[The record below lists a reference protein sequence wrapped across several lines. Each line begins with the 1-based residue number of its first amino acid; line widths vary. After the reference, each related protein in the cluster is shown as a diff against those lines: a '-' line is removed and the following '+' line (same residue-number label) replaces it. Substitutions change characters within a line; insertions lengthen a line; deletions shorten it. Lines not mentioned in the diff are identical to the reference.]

1 MSQLQHDLTL
11 VHQAQAGNTI
21 AFNTLYQMH
30 HTRVRGL
37 VAKYAQDTDDL
48 EDLQQTVFVKAF
60 LGIKRFRGEAAFT
73 TWLTRIAINV
83 GTTHLRSLCT
93 QRNGQFKL
101 EHQLPEQMPT
111 HTPEDMTLKKEQL
124 RLVKRGIRALPKP
137 QRRAVWLRYMK
148 DFSYQEIV
156 QELNVPLGTV
166 KIWLHRGK
174 RQLKRELERLM
185 LLQME
190 TRMNT

>member
-1 MSQLQHDLTL
+1 MSQSQHDQALI
-11 VHQAQAGNTI
+11 HQAQAGNKV

-30 HTRVRGL
+30 QSRVRTL
-37 VAKYAQDTDDL
+37 VAKYAQDADDL

-60 LGIKRFRGEAAFT
+60 LGIKRFRGDAAFT

-83 GTTHLRSLCT
+83 GTTHLRSLRT
-93 QRNGQFKL
+93 QRNRQTKL
-101 EHQLPEQMPT
+101 EQLPEQQPENS
-111 HTPEDMTLKKEQL
+111 PEDMTLKHEQL
-124 RLVKRGIRALPKP
+124 RLVKQGIRSLPKP

-174 RQLKRELERLM
+174 HQLKRELEKLM

-190 TRMNT
+190 TGMNV

>member
-1 MSQLQHDLTL
+1 MSQLQHDHTL
-11 VHQAQAGNTI
+11 IQQAQAGNKA
-21 AFNTLYQMH
+21 AFNTLYNLH
-30 HTRVRGL
+30 RARVRAL
-37 VAKYAQDTDDL
+37 VAKYAQDADDL

-60 LGIKRFRGEAAFT
+60 LGIQRFRGDAAFT

-83 GTTHLRSLCT
+83 GTTHLRSLRT
-93 QRNGQFKL
+93 QRNGKTKL
-101 EHQLPEQMPT
+101 EQQLPDLRPT
-111 HTPEDMTLKKEQL
+111 TTPEETALKKERR
-124 RLVKRGIRALPKP
+124 RLVKRGIRSLPKP

-174 RQLKRELERLM
+174 HQLRHELEKLTLM
-185 LLQME
+185 QMD
-190 TRMNT
+190 TPLNF

>member
-1 MSQLQHDLTL
+1 MSQLQHDQALI
-11 VHQAQAGNTI
+11 HQAQAGNKV

-30 HTRVRGL
+30 QARVRTL

-60 LGIKRFRGEAAFT
+60 LGIKRFRGDAAFT

-83 GTTHLRSLCT
+83 GTTHLRSLRT
-93 QRNGQFKL
+93 QRNGQSKL
-101 EHQLPEQMPT
+101 EQLPERPPEN
-111 HTPEDMTLKKEQL
+111 TPEDMTLKREQL
-124 RLVKRGIRALPKP
+124 RLVKRGIQSLPKP

-174 RQLKRELERLM
+174 HQLRHELEKLM